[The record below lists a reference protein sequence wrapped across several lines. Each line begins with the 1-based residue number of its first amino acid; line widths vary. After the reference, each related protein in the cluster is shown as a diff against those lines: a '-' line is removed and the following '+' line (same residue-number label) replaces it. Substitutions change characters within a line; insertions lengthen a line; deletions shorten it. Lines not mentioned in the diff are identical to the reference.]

1 MNIEQ
6 TRLPG
11 VVVLSPRV
19 FRDPRGFFMETWNK
33 ERYAEAG
40 LPAGFV
46 QDNLSESRRGVLRGL
61 HYQHPAAQG
70 KLLQVLH
77 GEIYDVAVD
86 IRRGSP
92 TFGQWVGVV
101 LSSDNQR
108 QIYVPE
114 GFAHGFVVT
123 SDTALFSY
131 KCTNLYR
138 PQNEGTVLWNDPD
151 LGIDWPIAEPIL
163 SAKDEAGLRLKEIP
177 ADRLPAFDAAG
188 PDSGEGAALPRNAV
202 PKHHMRTA

>member
-1 MNIEQ
+1 MNVEQ

-11 VVVLSPRV
+11 VVILNPRV
-19 FRDPRGFFMETWNK
+19 HRDPRGFFMETWNR
-33 ERYAEAG
+33 ERYAESG
-40 LPAGFV
+40 LPSTFV
-46 QDNLSESRRGVLRGL
+46 QDNLSQSRRGVLRGL
-61 HYQHPAAQG
+61 HYQHPGAQG

-92 TFGQWVGVV
+92 TFGRWVGVV

-123 SDTALFSY
+123 SDSALFSY
-131 KCTNLYR
+131 KCTNPYR
-138 PQNEGTVLWNDPD
+138 PQSEGTLLWNDPD

-163 SAKDEAGLRLKEIP
+163 SPKDLVGVPLKDIP
-177 ADRLPAFDAAG
+177 ADRLPVFDAVG
-188 PDSGEGAALPRNAV
+188 GAAVLPRR
-202 PKHHMRTA
+202 PEPSPQMHTA

>member
-1 MNIEQ
+1 MKIEQ

-19 FRDPRGFFMETWNK
+19 YRDPRGFFMETWNK
-33 ERYAEAG
+33 ERYADEG

-61 HYQHPAAQG
+61 HYQHPEAQG
-70 KLLQVLH
+70 KLLQVLQ

-123 SDTALFSY
+123 SDSALFSY

-163 SAKDEAGLRLKEIP
+163 STKDLAGLPLKEIP
-177 ADRLPAFDAAG
+177 AERLPGFHAAELDAAG
-188 PDSGEGAALPRNAV
+188 RAV
-202 PKHHMRTA
+202 PPRLQEPTQFMRTA

>member
-19 FRDPRGFFMETWNK
+19 YRDPRGFFMETWNK
-33 ERYAEAG
+33 ERYADEG
-40 LPAGFV
+40 LPATFV

-61 HYQHPAAQG
+61 HYQHPEAQG

-123 SDTALFSY
+123 SDSALFSY
-131 KCTNLYR
+131 KCTDLYR
-138 PQNEGTVLWNDPD
+138 PQNEGSVLWNDPD

-163 SAKDEAGLRLKEIP
+163 SPKDLAGLRLKEIP
-177 ADRLPAFDAAG
+177 AERLPGFHAAELDA
-188 PDSGEGAALPRNAV
+188 DERAV
-202 PKHHMRTA
+202 PPRSQEPTRFMRTA

>member
-19 FRDPRGFFMETWNK
+19 YRDPRGFFMETWNQ
-33 ERYAEAG
+33 ERYADEG
-40 LPAGFV
+40 LPAAFV

-61 HYQHPAAQG
+61 HYQQPAAQG
-70 KLLQVLH
+70 KLLQVLR

-101 LSSDNQR
+101 LSGDNRR

-114 GFAHGFVVT
+114 GFAHGFMVT
-123 SDTALFSY
+123 SDSALFSY
-131 KCTNLYR
+131 KCTDLYR

-163 SAKDEAGLRLKEIP
+163 SPKDMAGVRLKEIS
-177 ADRLPAFDAAG
+177 AERLPVFDAAG
-188 PDSGEGAALPRNAV
+188 RDADGGAGREGHSEPT
-202 PKHHMRTA
+202 HYMRTG

>member
-19 FRDPRGFFMETWNK
+19 YRDPRGFFMETWNQ
-33 ERYAEAG
+33 ERYADEG
-40 LPAGFV
+40 VPAAFV

-70 KLLQVLH
+70 KLLQVLQ

-101 LSSDNQR
+101 LSGDNQR

-123 SDTALFSY
+123 SDSALFSY

-163 SAKDEAGLRLKEIP
+163 SPKDLAGVRLRDIP
-177 ADRLPAFDAAG
+177 AERLPAFDATEFDADG
-188 PDSGEGAALPRNAV
+188 GVILPR
-202 PKHHMRTA
+202 PPEPTHYMRTG

>member
-19 FRDPRGFFMETWNK
+19 YRDPRGFFMETWNK
-33 ERYAEAG
+33 ERYADEG
-40 LPAGFV
+40 LPAAFV
-46 QDNLSESRRGVLRGL
+46 QDNLSESCRGVLRGL

-114 GFAHGFVVT
+114 GFAHGFMVT
-123 SDTALFSY
+123 SDSALFSY
-131 KCTNLYR
+131 KCTDLYR

-163 SAKDEAGLRLKEIP
+163 SPKDQVGLRLKEIP
-177 ADRLPAFDAAG
+177 AERLPGLDAAERDTDG
-188 PDSGEGAALPRNAV
+188 GAVLPRR
-202 PKHHMRTA
+202 PEPTHYMRTA